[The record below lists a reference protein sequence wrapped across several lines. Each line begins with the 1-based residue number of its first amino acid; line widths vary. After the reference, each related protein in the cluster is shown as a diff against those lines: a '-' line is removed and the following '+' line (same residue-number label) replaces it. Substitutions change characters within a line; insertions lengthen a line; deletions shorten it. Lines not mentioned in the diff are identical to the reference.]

1 MITSMVT
8 EFVSFFGQQS
18 ALQLIN
24 FATNFQIS
32 RHQQFVTQQVN
43 EGKKVVLLA
52 HAEGTM
58 YANSVFNLL
67 SDAQKQNV
75 GLVYIAPFTHVMAD
89 GFTNYI
95 TNPLDTVIAALTAI
109 ATSTGEFETPLEPNM
124 QNFSFSN
131 SPLENNHDVPGYV
144 RAYKSEFVS
153 LVVSVKNRITQPAQV
168 LGNGPITI

>member
-1 MITSMVT
+1 M
-8 EFVSFFGQQS
+8 
-18 ALQLIN
+18 
-24 FATNFQIS
+24 
-32 RHQQFVTQQVN
+32 N
-43 EGKKVVLLA
+43 EGKKVVLVA

-109 ATSTGEFETPLEPNM
+109 ATSTGEFETPLAPNM
-124 QNFSFSN
+124 
-131 SPLENNHDVPGYV
+131 
-144 RAYKSEFVS
+144 
-153 LVVSVKNRITQPAQV
+153 
-168 LGNGPITI
+168 